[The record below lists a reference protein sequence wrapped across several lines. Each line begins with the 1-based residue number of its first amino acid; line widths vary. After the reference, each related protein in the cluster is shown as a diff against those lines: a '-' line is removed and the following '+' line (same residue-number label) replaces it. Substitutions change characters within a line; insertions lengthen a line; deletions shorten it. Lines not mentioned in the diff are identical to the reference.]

1 MCLGLCAAHCLWYVL
16 CFVRGR
22 VLLPAFWDR
31 LSDGCAEVEGLEL
44 LEDAIEG
51 RVKVA
56 DGYFKEV
63 SKD

>member
-1 MCLGLCAAHCLWYVL
+1 M
-16 CFVRGR
+16 
-22 VLLPAFWDR
+22 LLPAFWDR